1 MFPLSYKPNGYPTRT
16 LNTERLILRLVSV
29 EDAPF
34 ILELYNHPDFY
45 RFVGDKQ
52 IRTLDEAQRYIEL
65 NMLHMQKLKG
75 VSLLVVET
83 KDDNQ
88 PIGIC
93 GLVKRDTLTAL
104 DIGYGYLP
112 TAYGKGYAIEA
123 AKAVVKFARDGMN
136 IENLVAITK
145 NDNIRSISLLKKLG
159 FQYQRVEQQYDNG
172 RTLQLYSMKL

>member
-1 MFPLSYKPNGYPTRT
+1 MKT
-16 LNTERLILRLVSV
+16 LTTERLTLRLVSV
-29 EDAPF
+29 DDAPF
-34 ILELYNHPDFY
+34 ILNLYNHPDFY

-52 IRTLDEAQRYIEL
+52 IRTLEEAQRYIEL
-65 NMLHMQKLKG
+65 NMLRMQKLKG

-93 GLVKRDTLTAL
+93 GLVKRDTLTAF

-123 AKAVVKFARDGMN
+123 AKAVVKFAHDGMN
-136 IENLVAITK
+136 IENLVAITN
-145 NDNIRSISLLKKLG
+145 NDNIRSIRLLKKLG

>member
-1 MFPLSYKPNGYPTRT
+1 MRT

-34 ILELYNHPDFY
+34 ILELYNQPDFY

-52 IRTLDEAQRYIEL
+52 IRSLEEAERYIQD
-65 NMLHMQKLKG
+65 NMLRMQERKG

-83 KDDNQ
+83 KVDNQ

-93 GLVKRDTLTAL
+93 GLVKRDTLTAF

-112 TAYGKGYAIEA
+112 DAYGKGYAIEA
-123 AKAVVKFARDGMN
+123 ARAVIRHARDGMQ
-136 IENLVAITK
+136 IENLVAITN
-145 NDNIRSISLLKKLG
+145 NDNHRSISLLGKLG
-159 FQYQRVEQQYDNG
+159 FQYERIEQTYDNG
-172 RTLQLYSMKL
+172 RTLQLYTMAL